1 MDCPTPHD
9 LEITRRVRAVPANHW
24 VNLGKIS
31 IRTVSGAVYLRGVL
45 DQSQQPDDN
54 LDSSH
59 VSVMVDEIKGVA
71 GVERFSLHLDNW
83 REAAGQWE
91 PANAS

>member
-1 MDCPTPHD
+1 
-9 LEITRRVRAVPANHW
+9 
-24 VNLGKIS
+24 
-31 IRTVSGAVYLRGVL
+31 
-45 DQSQQPDDN
+45 
-54 LDSSH
+54 
-59 VSVMVDEIKGVA
+59 MVDELKGVA